1 MNKELKLFKL
11 QENVRYFQWL
21 FDISNATD
29 ARKRMEMLN
38 SAKENLK
45 NFKKKHY
52 PELLQQPKNN
62 FPKEPFVPMS
72 DWTEK
77 FEEYEF

>member
-1 MNKELKLFKL
+1 MNLELKLFKL

-21 FDISNATD
+21 FDISNPTE
-29 ARKRMEMLN
+29 ARKRMEMLK

-52 PELLQQPKNN
+52 PQLLEQPKNN
-62 FPKEPFVPMS
+62 FPKEPFTPMS
-72 DWTEK
+72 EWSEK

>member
-1 MNKELKLFKL
+1 MNLELKLFKL

-21 FDISNATD
+21 FDISNPTE

-52 PELLQQPKNN
+52 PQLLEQPKNN
-62 FPKEPFVPMS
+62 FPKEPFTPMS
-72 DWTEK
+72 EWSEK

>member
-21 FDISNATD
+21 FDISNASD

-45 NFKKKHY
+45 NFKKKYY

-72 DWTEK
+72 DWAEK

>member
-1 MNKELKLFKL
+1 MNLELKLFKL

-21 FDISNATD
+21 FDISNTSD
-29 ARKRMEMLN
+29 ARKRMEMLS
-38 SAKENLK
+38 SANDNLK

-52 PELLQQPKNN
+52 PHLLEQPKNN
-62 FPKEPFVPMS
+62 FPKIPFVPMS

>member
-1 MNKELKLFKL
+1 MNLELKLFKL

-21 FDISNATD
+21 FDISKPTE
-29 ARKRMEMLN
+29 ARKRMEMLK

-52 PELLQQPKNN
+52 PQLLEQPKNN
-62 FPKEPFVPMS
+62 FPKQPFVPMS

>member
-1 MNKELKLFKL
+1 MNLELKLFKL

-21 FDISNATD
+21 FDRSNASD
-29 ARKRMEMLN
+29 ACKRMEMLN

-62 FPKEPFVPMS
+62 FPKQPFVPMS

>member
-1 MNKELKLFKL
+1 MNLELKLFKL

-21 FDISNATD
+21 FDRSNASD
-29 ARKRMEMLN
+29 ARKKMEMLN